1 MESGRTLR
9 RYKERLARINER
21 LTEIRSK
28 TEALLES
35 LEQGLPT
42 AADVARLKS
51 LQSARQRL
59 FQEYLEG
66 TDAFIQYIIE
76 LEESNRRSAMTTKR
90 PRSSRSQAKIEE
102 LSQELT
108 TNLRLQRVDEA
119 IKELLSFLA
128 DTDFFGQNATTA
140 RRRRLRTL
148 QRALEQALAN

>member
-9 RYKERLARINER
+9 RYKERLARIDER

-35 LEQGLPT
+35 LELGLPT

-51 LQSARQRL
+51 LRSARQRL

-66 TDAFIQYIIE
+66 TDAFIQYVIE
-76 LEESNRRSAMTTKR
+76 LEESNRRSAMTTER

-108 TNLRLQRVDEA
+108 ANLRLQRVDEA

-148 QRALEQALAN
+148 QRALEQTLAN